1 MKNISN
7 FNGETVTASH
17 ILVDTKGMK
26 ASRGIGQSQGHKN

>member
-17 ILVDTKGMK
+17 ILVDTKGNEG
-26 ASRGIGQSQGHKN
+26 ARGIGQGKGKD